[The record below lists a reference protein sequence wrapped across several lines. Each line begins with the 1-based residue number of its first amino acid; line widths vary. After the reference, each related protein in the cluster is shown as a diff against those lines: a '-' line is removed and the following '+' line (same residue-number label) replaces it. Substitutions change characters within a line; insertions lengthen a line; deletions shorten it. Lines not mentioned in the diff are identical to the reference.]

1 MLSDIF
7 HNVSKEFVDVVDAVS
22 TRISCL
28 DFPDHFD
35 VLFIFKTSCSRSW
48 ADIVRIILFV
58 ELDFCCGST
67 GSN

>member
-35 VLFIFKTSCSRSW
+35 VLFIFKTSCS
-48 ADIVRIILFV
+48 
-58 ELDFCCGST
+58 
-67 GSN
+67 